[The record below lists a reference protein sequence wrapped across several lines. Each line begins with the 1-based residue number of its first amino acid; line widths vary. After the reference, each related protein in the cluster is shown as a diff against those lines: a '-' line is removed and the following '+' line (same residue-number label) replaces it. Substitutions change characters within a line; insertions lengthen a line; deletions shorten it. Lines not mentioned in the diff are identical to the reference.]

1 MQEILTISN
10 YIITIGGAVII
21 ILWVF
26 VMILIINILLKVNSI
41 VKDVREKYFLA
52 MRLFLKPVMVLE
64 KILNHFKN
72 NR

>member
-41 VKDVREKYFLA
+41 VKDVREKYFLV
-52 MRLFLKPVMVLE
+52 MWLFLKPVMVLE
-64 KILNHFKN
+64 KILNHFKK
-72 NR
+72 

>member
-41 VKDVREKYFLA
+41 VKDVREKYFLV
-52 MRLFLKPVMVLE
+52 MGLFLKPVMVLE
-64 KILNHFKN
+64 KILNHFKK
-72 NR
+72 

>member
-64 KILNHFKN
+64 KILNHFKK
-72 NR
+72 